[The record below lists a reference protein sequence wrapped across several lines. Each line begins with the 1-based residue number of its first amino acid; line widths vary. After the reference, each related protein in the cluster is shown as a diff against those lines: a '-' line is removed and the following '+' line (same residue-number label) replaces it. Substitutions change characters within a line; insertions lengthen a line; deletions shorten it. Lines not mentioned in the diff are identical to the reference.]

1 MNGRQLHRLST
12 LVLSLAMVAIGLA
25 LIVRSLSES
34 AGALSVGLL
43 AGVLF
48 IAAGVGRTWVERR
61 RGRGT

>member
-25 LIVRSLSES
+25 LIVRSLSED

-48 IAAGVGRTWVERR
+48 IAAGAGRTWVERR